1 MTPTCLPPTTP
12 GVSHRARR
20 AVVAVLT
27 VAATLLATAC
37 GSSGEGTESHALR
50 LLVPFTPG
58 VWDPRQVSAWPLSG
72 LLLVNEPLTVYQPD
86 GTNAPNLAEKVEQPS
101 PTQFVYT
108 LRPGVTFSDGTAFTA
123 EDVKFSFELHMGE
136 DAESVSAAYWRS
148 VASVDVTGENQV
160 TVTLSEP
167 DAQFPYTVSKTP
179 IVSKAYYAAHG
190 DEVGTS
196 TVPNIGTGPY
206 VFDAFTAYATTTL
219 VPNPGYWGPKATY
232 DSITLETPK
241 DDSARQLA
249 LQSGEVDG
257 IYNPPLGQLGSFQAL
272 PGFTSHEGPDLPV
285 YRIAFDTTKAPF
297 DDPAVRRAIMH
308 AIDRQALVDG
318 VFGGNAELAPTLVPE
333 SITARNA
340 DAAAVAA
347 AYQELE
353 AGLTHDIA
361 AARDALAHSSRP
373 DGFTVEV
380 PVQSSDPNQS
390 LIVQTIGQ
398 DLAEI
403 GITVTVT
410 AQDDATFLNAVYAEH
425 STPGM
430 VVDSWTGSSP
440 DPVNMP
446 RNMLMPGSLGN
457 IAQYANPAVTDLL
470 NRYQSMSP
478 TDPERTAV
486 LLQALSTAQ
495 QDVPY
500 VPLLFPKVFCFV
512 RDDFAV
518 TDFDTLWWMTRWP
531 EHVTPAAP

>member
-1 MTPTCLPPTTP
+1 
-12 GVSHRARR
+12 
-20 AVVAVLT
+20 
-27 VAATLLATAC
+27 
-37 GSSGEGTESHALR
+37 
-50 LLVPFTPG
+50 
-58 VWDPRQVSAWPLSG
+58 
-72 LLLVNEPLTVYQPD
+72 
-86 GTNAPNLAEKVEQPS
+86 
-101 PTQFVYT
+101 
-108 LRPGVTFSDGTAFTA
+108 
-123 EDVKFSFELHMGE
+123 E
-136 DAESVSAAYWRS
+136 DAEPVSAAYCRS
-148 VASVDVTGENQV
+148 VASVAVTGENQV
-160 TVTLSEP
+160 TVTPSEP
-167 DAQFPYTVSKTP
+167 DAQFPCTVSRTP
-179 IVSKAYYAAHG
+179 IVSKAYCAAHAVA
-190 DEVGTS
+190 DGTS
-196 TVPNIGTGPY
+196 TLPSSGTAPDG
-206 VFDAFTAYATTTL
+206 AAAITAEATTTL
-219 VPNPGYWGPKATY
+219 EP
-232 DSITLETPK
+232 PK

-257 IYNPPLGQLGSFQAL
+257 IYHPPLGQLGAFQAL

-347 AYQELE
+347 AYQELD

-361 AARDALAHSSRP
+361 AARDAPAHSSRP

-457 IAQYANPAVTDLL
+457 
-470 NRYQSMSP
+470 
-478 TDPERTAV
+478 
-486 LLQALSTAQ
+486 
-495 QDVPY
+495 
-500 VPLLFPKVFCFV
+500 
-512 RDDFAV
+512 
-518 TDFDTLWWMTRWP
+518 
-531 EHVTPAAP
+531 